1 MPYADAGL
9 GRVTMPSLKRPL
21 AIRVDPALLQ
31 AVREC
36 ASLENRTM
44 TNFIETVLRRRV
56 EELRRNAPTSGAL
69 ASGTVTGGPSG
80 RD

>member
-1 MPYADAGL
+1 MP
-9 GRVTMPSLKRPL
+9 TLKRPL

-56 EELRRNAPTSGAL
+56 EELRRDGAASSLPATL
-69 ASGTVTGGPSG
+69 AGAGTANG
-80 RD
+80 RG